1 MEVNDLNLEV
11 ADIVRLV
18 WSCLNGELYF
28 LWRLSQ
34 MSLKGKMSNVCERSF
49 GMVMQAN
56 YLMEFLFNGSCLG
69 KVTGPTKEVVMF
81 EMVVGWLRWW
91 IWLI

>member
-34 MSLKGKMSNVCERSF
+34 MSLKGKMSNVRERSF
-49 GMVMQAN
+49 GMVMQVN
-56 YLMEFLFNGSCLG
+56 YLMEFLFNSSCLG